1 MDALVSIAS
10 LNAAGSSDSMALHHI
25 NRQQTS
31 ANKDDINQ
39 PRLQVIVTGWRRL
52 FTFMRP
58 IKTFKQV
65 VSISPSIIVIESK
78 QSISLKKPMLV
89 NLYNRHQ
96 QLSRLKVIACRRLD
110 TPSGFQYHLKICFD
124 GLTSVA
130 QDCGLHVLN
139 QFNQSHPDSAASS

>member
-1 MDALVSIAS
+1 MQLVPIVS

-25 NRQQTS
+25 NRQPTL
-31 ANKDDINQ
+31 ANKDDIYQ
-39 PRLQVIVTGWRRL
+39 PRLQIIATGWRRL
-52 FTFMRP
+52 FSSIRP

-78 QSISLKKPMLV
+78 QSISLQKPMLV

-96 QLSRLKVIACRRLD
+96 QLSHLKVIACRRLD

-124 GLTSVA
+124 DLTAVA
-130 QDCGLHVLN
+130 RDCGLHVLN
-139 QFNQSHPDSAASS
+139 QFNQPHPVSATSS